1 MPLSRLGALVLT
13 FATPA
18 LPAFAQDFPL
28 TIEHKFGTTVIEAPP
43 ERVASLDFNG
53 ADNLLALGVQPVV
66 VRDWYGDHPRGVW
79 PWADVLLEGELEVLK
94 GELDF
99 EQVAAADPDV
109 IIALWSGITAEEYER
124 LSLIAPVV
132 AVPEGVGDYA
142 LPWDDLALF
151 AGRAVGREAEAE
163 AEVATIRNRLAEV
176 AATHP
181 EWQGLTAAVAGAFE
195 GEVGAYTSADIRPII
210 LAEMGFATPE
220 VINSRV
226 STNEFWVTFSFE
238 DLSPLDADLLLWIDG
253 EDNFA
258 GVQALA
264 ARPFLSAHQAGRE
277 VFVGEDLTSAFS
289 HGSLLSMPLVID
301 RLVPIIEAALDGDP
315 ETHADDR

>member
-1 MPLSRLGALVLT
+1 MSLSRLGTAALASVL
-13 FATPA
+13 PA

-79 PWADVLLEGELEVLK
+79 PWADVLLEAEPEVLR

-109 IIALWSGITAEEYER
+109 IVALWSGITAEEYER

-132 AVPEGVGDYA
+132 AVPEGVWDYA
-142 LPWDDLALF
+142 LPWDELALI

-163 AEVATIRNRLAEV
+163 AQV
-176 AATHP
+176 AALRRKLAGVAEAHP
-181 EWQGLTAAVAGAFE
+181 EWQDLTAAVAGAFE
-195 GEVGAYTSADIRPII
+195 GQVGVYTSADIRPVI
-210 LAEMGFATPE
+210 LKEFGLSTPE
-220 VINSRV
+220 EIDARV
-226 STNEFWVTFSFE
+226 GANEFWVSLSFE

-264 ARPFLSAHQAGRE
+264 ARPFLAAHQEGRE
-277 VFVGEDLTSAFS
+277 VFVGEELTSAFS
-289 HGSLLSMPLVID
+289 HGSLLSLPIVID
-301 RLVPIIEAALDGDP
+301 RLVPMIEAALDGDP